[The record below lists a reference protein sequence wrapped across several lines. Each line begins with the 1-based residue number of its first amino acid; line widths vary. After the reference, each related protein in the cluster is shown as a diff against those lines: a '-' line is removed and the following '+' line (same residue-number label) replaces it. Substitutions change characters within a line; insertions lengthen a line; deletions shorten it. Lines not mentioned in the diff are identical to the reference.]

1 MENTLL
7 PPAPLVEQ
15 YSETVSANETVAPQ
29 ERTEIMETVRQ
40 WVKNDHDMN
49 LLKQELTRR
58 REIQRKLTA
67 KLVEVMRENEMEEG
81 DIRYVQETKKKT
93 ISKKGLIPILF
104 RFYKG
109 DTAKAA
115 ELTQFI
121 YDNRETVVQEK
132 IKPVVAKKEK
142 SSSTVVVSEGL

>member
-1 MENTLL
+1 MENPLL
-7 PPAPLVEQ
+7 PPTPLIEQ
-15 YSETVSANETVAPQ
+15 TETEPAKESVAPQ

-58 REIQRKLTA
+58 REIQRRLTA

-115 ELTQFI
+115 ELTQYI

-132 IKPVVAKKEK
+132 IKPVVVKKEK
-142 SSSTVVVSEGL
+142 SSSTVVSGGV

>member
-1 MENTLL
+1 MEIPLL

-15 YSETVSANETVAPQ
+15 TETEPVKESVAPQ

-58 REIQRKLTA
+58 REIQRRLTA

-115 ELTQFI
+115 ELTQYI

-132 IKPVVAKKEK
+132 IKPVISKKEK
-142 SSSTVVVSEGL
+142 SSSTVISGGL

>member
-1 MENTLL
+1 MENPLF

-15 YSETVSANETVAPQ
+15 TETETANESVAPQ

-115 ELTQFI
+115 ELTQYI

-132 IKPVVAKKEK
+132 IKPVIAKKEK
-142 SSSTVVVSEGL
+142 SSSTIVSGGV

>member
-1 MENTLL
+1 MENSLL

-15 YSETVSANETVAPQ
+15 TETEPVKESVAPQ

-58 REIQRKLTA
+58 REIQRSLTA

-115 ELTQFI
+115 ELTQYI

-132 IKPVVAKKEK
+132 IKPVIAKKEK
-142 SSSTVVVSEGL
+142 SSLPVVSGGL

>member
-1 MENTLL
+1 MENPLL
-7 PPAPLVEQ
+7 PLAPLVEQ
-15 YSETVSANETVAPQ
+15 TETEPAKESVAPQ
-29 ERTEIMETVRQ
+29 ERTGIMETVRQ

-58 REIQRKLTA
+58 REIHRRLTA

-115 ELTQFI
+115 ELTQYI

-132 IKPVVAKKEK
+132 IKPVIAKKEK
-142 SSSTVVVSEGL
+142 SSSTIVSGGV

>member
-1 MENTLL
+1 MENPLL
-7 PPAPLVEQ
+7 PPAPLMEQ
-15 YSETVSANETVAPQ
+15 TETEPVKESVAPQ

-49 LLKQELTRR
+49 LLKKELTRR
-58 REIQRKLTA
+58 REIQRRLTA

-115 ELTQFI
+115 ELTQYI

-132 IKPVVAKKEK
+132 IKPVISKKEK
-142 SSSTVVVSEGL
+142 SSSTVVSGGL